1 MQASQKAQLLHDD
14 AEAQALIERI
24 KQMKLAAQ
32 TRDENFSSEGNQ
44 RIGPIPRYLFS
55 QNLC

>member
-1 MQASQKAQLLHDD
+1 MQTSQKPLLLHDD

-24 KQMKLAAQ
+24 KQKKIEEQNRREKSPEDHA
-32 TRDENFSSEGNQ
+32 
-44 RIGPIPRYLFS
+44 RIGPIPRYVFS